1 MKLNVRRPIQFFFSA
16 FGLLSVIHLP
26 ALQASSV
33 RISQAQCEANQ
44 FDHREY
50 FSAEGD
56 RGAQGQ
62 CFAFTAKGLLEEHL
76 CRSQKKCG
84 LSLSAID
91 LARDYPHKVGRRGDV
106 IVRDYFNLSN
116 SNQGGL
122 EFEILEAALQ
132 FGVCDEQYAP
142 WFPKLEKACQGMEDR
157 SGCVLSALKRI
168 WKKHEKATAK
178 YLEDPDSGCW
188 VHADGSPLRERETDK
203 IENLM
208 ESLEDLLAPQ
218 IEQELDLQAALRVAR
233 TEFEF
238 VKLVLTPERCIQN
251 RRGFHPSAD
260 TPTPRMW
267 KVEFFIQSPEWDETA
282 NESRYSNLERL
293 ESLAGGALVHQRSVA
308 LGLCSKS
315 ALSRSAGRRDDP
327 RQGEICGPHALIASG
342 VRWNRD
348 KARCEIHIRNSWG
361 TDTSLRDWLPIEPV
375 LNSTF
380 RISGI
385 APGT

>member
-1 MKLNVRRPIQFFFSA
+1 MKIKARTSFYI
-16 FGLLSVIHLP
+16 LLSACWVFSSAQIQT
-26 ALQASSV
+26 AKASSA

-56 RGAQGQ
+56 QGAQGQ

-188 VHADGSPLRERETDK
+188 VRADGSPLKSKEQDK
-203 IENLM
+203 LDALM
-208 ESLEDLLAPQ
+208 ESLEELLAPQ
-218 IEQELDLQAALRVAR
+218 LDQELDLQGALRAAR
-233 TEFEF
+233 SEFEF
-238 VKLVLTPERCIQN
+238 VKLVLTPESCIQN
-251 RRGFHPSAD
+251 RRMFSSAIGQSV
-260 TPTPRMW
+260 PRMW
-267 KVEFFIQSPEWDETA
+267 KVEFFIQSPEWGETE
-282 NESRYSNLERL
+282 NESRYTNLERL
-293 ESLAGGALVHQRSVA
+293 EKITDGAREHQRSVA
-308 LGLCSKS
+308 LGLCWKAAQSKS
-315 ALSRSAGRRDDP
+315 LGRRDDP
-327 RQGEICGPHALIASG
+327 RQGETCGPHALIASG

-348 KARCEIHIRNSWG
+348 KSRCEIHIRNSWG
-361 TDTSLRDWLPIEPV
+361 ADTSLRDWLPIEPV

-385 APGT
+385 APGG